1 MRLGVLDVGSNT
13 VHLLV
18 VDARPGARPLPAA
31 SHKSEL
37 HLAEHLGPSG
47 DVTDSGTRALVT
59 AVRDAMSAAADH
71 GVEQVLPFATSAVRE
86 AGNAEAVLAEVA
98 DRTGVVLHVLSG
110 EREAALTF
118 LAARRWYG
126 WSAGRLVVLDIGG
139 GSLEIAAGQ
148 DEAPDVALSAPLGAG
163 RLTREAFAAAGQA
176 VAADDEIAAL
186 RLRVRRDVARLAPE
200 LSRAG
205 PWDRTVGTSKT
216 FRSLARV
223 AAHDSDGRVTGDVGV
238 LERAAL
244 HAWVPRLARMD
255 AAGRSR
261 LQGVTL
267 NRAPQLLAGALVA
280 EALMDLLDVPAV
292 AICPWALREGVLLH
306 HFDALPD
313 ARPPSTIVA
322 VPPVP
327 A

>member
-18 VDARPGARPLPAA
+18 VDARPGGRPLPAA

-47 DVTDSGTRALVT
+47 DVTDGGVEALVT
-59 AVRDAMSAAADH
+59 AVGDAMAAAADQ
-71 GVEQVLPFATSAVRE
+71 GVEQVLPFVTSAVRE

-98 DRTGVVLHVLSG
+98 DRTGVSLHVLTG

-139 GSLEIAAGQ
+139 GSLEVAAGQ
-148 DEAPDVALSAPLGAG
+148 DEAPAVALSTPLGAG
-163 RLTREAFAAAGQA
+163 RLTREAFAAAGRD
-176 VAADDEIAAL
+176 VAADGEVAAL
-186 RLRVRRDVARLAPE
+186 RVRVRRDVAKLASE
-200 LSRAG
+200 LNRAG

-223 AAHDSDGRVTGDVGV
+223 AAHDADGRLTGEVGV
-238 LERAAL
+238 LDRAAL
-244 HAWVPRLARMD
+244 KAWVPRLAGMD
-255 AAGRSR
+255 AAGRAE

-280 EALMDLLDVPAV
+280 EALMDLLDVPTV

-313 ARPPSTIVA
+313 PRPQSAIVA

>member
-18 VDARPGARPLPAA
+18 VDARPGGRPLPAA

-47 DVTDSGTRALVT
+47 DVTDGGVEALVT
-59 AVRDAMSAAADH
+59 AVGDAMAAAADQ
-71 GVEQVLPFATSAVRE
+71 GVEQVLPFVTSAVRE

-98 DRTGVVLHVLSG
+98 ARTGVRLHVLTG

-139 GSLEIAAGQ
+139 GSLEVAAGQ
-148 DEAPDVALSAPLGAG
+148 DEAPDVALSSPLGAG
-163 RLTREAFAAAGQA
+163 RLTREAFAGAGRDVAAGTE
-176 VAADDEIAAL
+176 VAAL
-186 RLRVRRDVARLAPE
+186 RVRVRRDVARLASE
-200 LSRAG
+200 LNRAG
-205 PWDRTVGTSKT
+205 PWDRTAGTSKT
-216 FRSLARV
+216 FRTLARV
-223 AAHDSDGRVTGDVGV
+223 AAHDPDGRLTGDVGV

-244 HAWVPRLARMD
+244 KAWVPRLAGMD
-255 AAGRSR
+255 AAGRAE

-313 ARPPSTIVA
+313 LRPQSAIVA